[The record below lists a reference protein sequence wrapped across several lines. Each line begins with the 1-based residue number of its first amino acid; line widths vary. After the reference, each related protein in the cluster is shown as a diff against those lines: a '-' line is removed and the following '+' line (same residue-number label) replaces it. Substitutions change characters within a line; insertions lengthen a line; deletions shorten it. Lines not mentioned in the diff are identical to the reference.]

1 MASVLI
7 PLAQGCEELE
17 AVTLIDLL
25 RRANIDVVT
34 AGLDD
39 KAVVAAHGVTLM
51 PDTTLDEALKKTYE
65 MIVLPGGMPG
75 SDHLQQDQ
83 RLKNALMAQNQQG
96 RYIAAICAAPKILA
110 AIGILNGRH
119 ATSYPGFLDKMDLPE
134 VEYLDERVV
143 HDDNIITST
152 SPGTAMDFALYLI
165 EVLEGESTRNSVEEG
180 LVRPAHHTVYDDEIE
195 ES

>member
-39 KAVVAAHGVTLM
+39 KAVVTAHGITLI
-51 PDTTLDEALKKTYE
+51 PDTTLEEALKKAYE
-65 MIVLPGGMPG
+65 MIILPGGMPG
-75 SDHLQQDQ
+75 TNHLEQDN
-83 RLKNALMAQNQQG
+83 RLKNALMEQNQQG
-96 RYIAAICAAPKILA
+96 KYIAAICAAPKILA
-110 AIGILNGRH
+110 AAGILNGRH
-119 ATSYPGFLDKMDLPE
+119 ATSYPGFLDAMDLPE
-134 VEYLDERVV
+134 VEYLDEMVV

-165 EVLEGESTRNSVEEG
+165 EVLKDETLRDKVEEG
-180 LVRPAHHTVYDDEIE
+180 LVRPAHHTIYDEIDE
-195 ES
+195 G

>member
-17 AVTLIDLL
+17 AITLIDLL
-25 RRANIDVVT
+25 RRAEIDVVT

-39 KAVVAAHGVTLM
+39 KAVITAHGITLI

-65 MIVLPGGMPG
+65 MIILPGGMPG
-75 SDHLQQDQ
+75 TNHLEQDS
-83 RLKNALMAQNQQG
+83 RLQNALMQQNQQG
-96 RYIAAICAAPKILA
+96 KYIAAICAAPKILA
-110 AIGILNGRH
+110 AAGILNGRH

-134 VEYLDERVV
+134 VEYLDEMVV
-143 HDDNIITST
+143 HDDNIITSI

-165 EVLEGESTRNSVEEG
+165 EVLKDEALRDKVEEG
-180 LVRPAHHTVYDDEIE
+180 LVRPAHHTLYDEIDE
-195 ES
+195 G

>member
-25 RRANIDVVT
+25 RRAGVDVVT

-39 KAVVAAHGVTLM
+39 QAVVAAHGVTLI

-65 MIVLPGGMPG
+65 MIILPGGMPG
-75 SDHLQQDQ
+75 SNHLQQDE
-83 RLKNALMAQNQQG
+83 RLKSALINQNQQG
-96 RYIAAICAAPKILA
+96 KYIAAICAAPKILA
-110 AIGILNGRH
+110 AAGILNGRY
-119 ATSYPGFLDKMDLPE
+119 ATSYPGFLDKMERPE
-134 VEYLDERVV
+134 VEYLDEMVV

-152 SPGTAMDFALYLI
+152 SPGSAMDFALYLV
-165 EVLEGESTRNSVEEG
+165 EVLMGEARRDKVEEG
-180 LVRPAHHTVYDDEIE
+180 LVRPAHHAIYDDEIDE
-195 ES
+195 G